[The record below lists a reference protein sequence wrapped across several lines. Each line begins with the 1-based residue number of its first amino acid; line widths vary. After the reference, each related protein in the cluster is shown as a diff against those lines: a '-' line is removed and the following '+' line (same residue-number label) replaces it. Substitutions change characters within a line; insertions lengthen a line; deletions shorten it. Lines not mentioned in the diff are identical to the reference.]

1 MEYIWII
8 IGVMLGS
15 IITNIIFYALST
27 SGKLRIDHSNPNKDV
42 YRIEFGDLDKL
53 SKKKRVILKIDNNAD
68 LSQK

>member
-15 IITNIIFYALST
+15 IITNIIFYALPA
-27 SGKLRIDHSNPNKDV
+27 SGKLRIDHSNPDKDV
-42 YRIEFGDLDKL
+42 YRIEFRDLDKL
-53 SKKKRVILKIDNNAD
+53 TKKKCVILKIDNNAH

>member
-15 IITNIIFYALST
+15 IITNIIFYALSE
-27 SGKLRIDHSNPNKDV
+27 SGKLRIDHSNPDKDV
-42 YRIEFGDLDKL
+42 YRIEFRDLDKL
-53 SKKKRVILKIDNNAD
+53 AKKKRVILKIDNNAD